1 MPLRTLL
8 PSMPAQKRSKRPAR
22 NRAAPSAPRPGKREL
37 THADVVA
44 GNEQRREQIKQID
57 RTGERKP
64 DQTGDTANIR
74 QNTSNVNRK
83 QMR

>member
-1 MPLRTLL
+1 
-8 PSMPAQKRSKRPAR
+8 MPAQKRSKRSPR
-22 NRAAPSAPRPGKREL
+22 DKAAPPVSRPRQREL
-37 THADVVA
+37 THADVVS
-44 GNEQRREQIKQID
+44 GNERRREQIKQID